1 MRVMKKTAILFVG
14 IIAMLCS
21 CSKIETPA
29 EEKTTLKINFTI
41 GSESPQ
47 DDGSPET
54 KAHKT
59 AWANNDV
66 VYILF
71 DEGFSTGGYLKVK
84 YNRSSSSWVVDEW
97 SAGLEAKI
105 AKKTGGQLCAL
116 YMPNDKVGGTIEFTN
131 NNWTTCKV
139 AAKDRMGNPFYS
151 YWLED
156 KRVDYTVAD
165 GTLSADIILSRGGP
179 NVVQFTIP
187 NKDRNGNAINSDGS
201 GRNLY
206 KYKLRVAGGGTYIK
220 SNTVT
225 GWTGI
230 GFLYAEEKDGWMSA
244 YYYQKLMFSGAS
256 NLSNAFWKFYLTD
269 GTNTY
274 KYELSERDILYNQK
288 TYNLPALNDTS
299 KWIKQ

>member
-21 CSKIETPA
+21 CSKIDNPA

-41 GSESPQ
+41 GGAPQ

-105 AKKTGGQLCAL
+105 AKKTGGQLSAL

-131 NNWTTCKV
+131 NNWTLCKV
-139 AAKDRMGNPFYS
+139 AATDRMGNPFYS
-151 YWLED
+151 YWLQAVQVE
-156 KRVDYTVAD
+156 YTVAD
-165 GTLSADIILSRGGP
+165 GTLSADITLGKGAYSQA
-179 NVVQFTIP
+179 QFTIP
-187 NKDRNGNAINSDGS
+187 NKDRNGKAINSDGS
-201 GRNLY
+201 GQNLY
-206 KYKLRVAGGGTYIK
+206 KYKLRVEGGGTRNNVY
-220 SNTVT
+220 TPTYWTQT
-225 GWTGI
+225 G
-230 GFLYAEEKDGWMSA
+230 FRCEEEIDGWMSA
-244 YYYQKLMFSGAS
+244 YYYQKPMFSGYMPYY
-256 NLSNAFWKFYLTD
+256 NANWKFYLTD

-274 KYELSERDILYNQK
+274 LYTLSERKVLDNKK